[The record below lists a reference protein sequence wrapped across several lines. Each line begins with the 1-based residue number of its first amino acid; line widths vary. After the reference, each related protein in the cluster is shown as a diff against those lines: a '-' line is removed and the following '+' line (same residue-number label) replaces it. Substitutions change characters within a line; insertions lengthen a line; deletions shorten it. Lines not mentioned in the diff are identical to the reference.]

1 MHRKSFCADDYRNQK
16 EYIQKTIE
24 TYSPMVYRLA
34 YSLVKNRSDADD
46 IHQEVFLRFI
56 KYQPRFESEEHAK
69 FWFIRVTTN
78 QCKNWWK
85 LAWRRVISLSEY
97 EEENRGVPEPGC
109 VNAGVPEPGCMDAGV
124 PGAGYENSGG
134 SGFGYEEKKSDR
146 DIIEVVKALPRKYR
160 VVIHLFYYEQMKAEE
175 IAKTLGIKA
184 STVRTRLTRA
194 RRKMSEILKED
205 I

>member
-109 VNAGVPEPGCMDAGV
+109 MDAGV